1 VLVLPRISKAKAS
14 TRSYSALI
22 LVLVTLGTCRLLP
35 SRIVLTQYNLL
46 RSWTLPLCNASA
58 LEGAPFRVSSSL
70 PWLSACSSFEHACMF
85 SHFPLSMPP
94 YITGPWL
101 NPKLPPNFTGALHVI
116 SVHPCDI
123 RGFCTNLESAEGGSP
138 TSYQAKV
145 VNRYQ
150 RCKQNPAVQRTTQVN
165 PPALGNRAPAAR
177 SQ

>member
-35 SRIVLTQYNLL
+35 RRIVFTQYNLVGQGT
-46 RSWTLPLCNASA
+46 RKGAITDAPLCNAPD
-58 LEGAPFRVSSSL
+58 LEGAPFRVSSPL

-123 RGFCTNLESAEGGSP
+123 RGFCTNLESAAGGSP
-138 TSYQAKV
+138 TSY
-145 VNRYQ
+145 
-150 RCKQNPAVQRTTQVN
+150 
-165 PPALGNRAPAAR
+165 
-177 SQ
+177 